1 MNPLNWC
8 FTVLID
14 LPAQQRCPSEQ
25 NRGGD
30 HVPLMVAMMSPLT
43 CGFVRH
49 PDQQPPDQ
57 GRWRSSQISRFSSND
72 EGYHEGFDEPHP
84 SSWST
89 WTPSRST
96 SFELD
101 ARPSVLHL
109 AGRGNRRDDMTTTP
123 ISPTSMV
130 RPFEGGPP
138 SALSGMEVLIEA
150 AVERAIGRSLGPYLS
165 RLSVCEPAVY
175 TVAQAAEVLQVSE
188 DTVGRIVRRGVL
200 PRVPHVGGKILIP
213 RRALDRLIESAEASP
228 EKASIRAD
236 PPNGTPLRRRSKHS
250 VAS

>member
-1 MNPLNWC
+1 
-8 FTVLID
+8 
-14 LPAQQRCPSEQ
+14 
-25 NRGGD
+25 
-30 HVPLMVAMMSPLT
+30 
-43 CGFVRH
+43 
-49 PDQQPPDQ
+49 
-57 GRWRSSQISRFSSND
+57 
-72 EGYHEGFDEPHP
+72 
-84 SSWST
+84 
-89 WTPSRST
+89 
-96 SFELD
+96 
-101 ARPSVLHL
+101 
-109 AGRGNRRDDMTTTP
+109 MTTTP

-138 SALSGMEVLIEA
+138 STLSGMEVLIEA

-188 DTVGRIVRRGVL
+188 DTVGRIVRRGAL

-228 EKASIRAD
+228 ENGSVRAD
-236 PPNGTPLRRRSKHS
+236 SPNGTPLRHQSNRS

>member
-1 MNPLNWC
+1 
-8 FTVLID
+8 
-14 LPAQQRCPSEQ
+14 
-25 NRGGD
+25 
-30 HVPLMVAMMSPLT
+30 
-43 CGFVRH
+43 
-49 PDQQPPDQ
+49 
-57 GRWRSSQISRFSSND
+57 
-72 EGYHEGFDEPHP
+72 
-84 SSWST
+84 
-89 WTPSRST
+89 
-96 SFELD
+96 
-101 ARPSVLHL
+101 
-109 AGRGNRRDDMTTTP
+109 MTTTP